1 MSVPWSLQHLGGKR
15 WRVRIE
21 LEPIRG
27 KRQQRTRSF
36 EANNL
41 TAAKRAA
48 PPIAKGLEQDLT
60 TGALGVGT
68 VGKLVDDWLRAK
80 NRQERSPTTM
90 YGYEFWAKR
99 ITARFGTVKAEKLT
113 GAMID
118 DWYDEQ
124 LTAGASKA
132 TVANGAKHLRMV
144 LMYGNRKQDL
154 PRVATQQATPP
165 VHSQAA
171 IVPPSNVDIA
181 RAVELLRTGAQ
192 RVAIGRGETAAS
204 VRGRAEWSRCI
215 ELLMCTGLRRG
226 EVVGLRWADWDEH
239 AGVMTVRHS
248 VVEPAGRPLTVKET
262 KGKRNR
268 DIELG
273 VTGNA
278 LLAEQSRY
286 VEAIGTSPWVFA
298 NWRAAPDG
306 SVPRSP
312 GSLNVTWARFRKEHG
327 FDTIRLHDLRHWY
340 ATMAVDSAVPL
351 AVLQQQLGHAQLSTT
366 MNIYVHPTDSGRK
379 LIGSAVDK
387 ALGGNVAE
395 LPAVSAQ
402 PTDLDA
408 LERNV

>member
-1 MSVPWSLQHLGGKR
+1 MSAPEWLGGKK

-27 KRQQRTRSF
+27 KRQQRSRSF
-36 EANNL
+36 QANNI
-41 TAAKRAA
+41 TAAKRKA
-48 PPIAKGLEQDLT
+48 PMILRELEADLT
-60 TGALGVGT
+60 TGVLGVGT

-80 NRQERSPTTM
+80 TRQERSPTTM
-90 YGYEFWAKR
+90 YGYNFWASR
-99 ITARFGTVKAEKLT
+99 ITARFGTLRAVNLT

-118 DWYDEQ
+118 DWYDE
-124 LTAGASKA
+124 LLAAGKSKA
-132 TVANGAKHLRMV
+132 TVANAAKHLRMV
-144 LMYGNRKQDL
+144 LLYGHNKQDL
-154 PRVATQQATPP
+154 PRVATRQATPP
-165 VHSQAA
+165 VHNQSA
-171 IVPPSNVDIA
+171 IVPPSNADIA
-181 RAVELLRTGAQ
+181 RAVGLLRAGAQ
-192 RVAIGRGETAAS
+192 RVAVGRGETAAS
-204 VRGRAEWSRCI
+204 ARGRAEWSRCI

-226 EVVGLRWADWDEH
+226 EVVGLRWDDWDEQ

-248 VVEPAGRPLTVKET
+248 VVEPSGSPLTVKET

-273 VTGNA
+273 ATGNA
-278 LLAEQSRY
+278 LLAEQRRF

-298 NWRAAPDG
+298 NWRAAPNG

-312 GSLNVTWARFRKEHG
+312 GSLNVTWARLRAEHG
-327 FDTIRLHDLRHWY
+327 LEKIRLHDLRHWY

-366 MNIYVHPTDSGRK
+366 MNIYVHPTDEGRR
-379 LIGSAVDK
+379 LIGSAADR
-387 ALGGNVAE
+387 ALAGNTAE

-402 PTDLDA
+402 PTSSDA